1 MQNNSPEKQNK
12 HSQQEQSQFHSVA
25 LHEENCKGCTICVT
39 HCPVEAIRV
48 QKGKA
53 VILEDRCI
61 DCGEC
66 IRVCPNR
73 AKYAKDSSP
82 ELLSKFSTK
91 IALTSPSF
99 YSQFPENI
107 SVEKINLAL
116 EFCGFTEVYQVSKN
130 TYPIT
135 EATAIYMKNHSGP
148 IISSSCPAVIKLIQI
163 RFPELI
169 DNLLP
174 IIPPV
179 ELAAIEA
186 KNKYP
191 EAGVIFISPC
201 PAKITASRSPL
212 GYSKSMIDGSVTTSS
227 IIISV
232 LGFLSKISEDF
243 EKTNF
248 EEGNLWCSSTGE
260 ADCLEKILKETQY
273 STNKDFSWISASG
286 MSNVIQVLEDAED
299 GKLDNFDFIELN
311 SCIGG
316 CIGGVL
322 NVKPIPLA
330 ESILRK
336 RKNNIPQKETE
347 NLKDTKFS
355 LPEQIDSKLL
365 WNQKISSRPVRM
377 LSPIFS
383 EAKKLMDEIEK
394 VREELPGLDCGSCGA
409 PNCNALAEDIVR
421 KRAKKE
427 DCVTILK
434 KQYEQILFGKNNE

>member
-1 MQNNSPEKQNK
+1 MEMNN
-12 HSQQEQSQFHSVA
+12 QSQFHSVA
-25 LHEENCKGCTICVT
+25 LHEDNCKGCTICVT

-82 ELLSKFSTK
+82 ELLSQFKTK

-107 SVEKINLAL
+107 SIEKINLAL
-116 EFCGFTEVYQVSKN
+116 EFCGFTEVIQVSKS

-135 EATAIYMKNHSGP
+135 EASAIYMKKNSGP

-163 RFPELI
+163 RFPDLI

-186 KNKYP
+186 KEKYP
-191 EAGVIFISPC
+191 DAGIIFISPC

-212 GYSKSMIDGSVTTSS
+212 GYKKSAIDGSISTSS

-243 EKTNF
+243 ENPTF
-248 EEGNLWCSSTGE
+248 EEGNLWCSSKGE
-260 ADCLEKILKETQY
+260 ADCLEKILKETDET
-273 STNKDFSWISASG
+273 SVKDFTWISASG

-299 GKLDNFDFIELN
+299 GKLDSFDFIELN

-336 RKNNIPQKETE
+336 RNKTAKIVFSKNTQFTLRKE
-347 NLKDTKFS
+347 
-355 LPEQIDSKLL
+355 IDHNLL
-365 WNQKISSRPVRM
+365 WNEKILSRPVRL
-377 LSPIFS
+377 LSNIFS
-383 EAKKLMDEIEK
+383 EAKKLMDEMET
-394 VREELPGLDCGSCGA
+394 VRNELPGLDCGSCGA

-434 KQYEQILFGKNNE
+434 KHYEQILFGKNKNE

>member
-1 MQNNSPEKQNK
+1 MQNNSPEKQN
-12 HSQQEQSQFHSVA
+12 HDNQSQFHSVA
-25 LHEENCKGCTICVT
+25 LHEDNCKGCTICVT

-82 ELLSKFSTK
+82 ELLSKFNTK
-91 IALTSPSF
+91 IALVSPSF

-107 SVEKINLAL
+107 SIEKINLAL
-116 EFCGFTEVYQVSKN
+116 EFCGFSKIYQVSKS

-135 EATAIYMKNHSGP
+135 EATALYMKNHSGP

-163 RFPELI
+163 RFPDLI

-174 IIPPV
+174 VIPPV

-186 KNKYP
+186 KKDNP
-191 EAGVIFISPC
+191 EAGIIFISPC

-212 GYSKSMIDGSVTTSS
+212 GYSKSMIDGSITASS
-227 IIISV
+227 IVVSV

-243 EKTNF
+243 ENTTF
-248 EEGNLWCSSTGE
+248 EEGNLWCSSQGE
-260 ADCLEKILKETQY
+260 ADCLEKLLKENKATQK
-273 STNKDFSWISASG
+273 KDFSWISASG

-299 GKLDNFDFIELN
+299 GKLDSFDFIELN

-322 NVKPIPLA
+322 NAKPIPLA

-336 RKNNIPQKETE
+336 RKKKLQNQNEELQNT
-347 NLKDTKFS
+347 NYT
-355 LPEQIDSKLL
+355 LPNKIDELLL
-365 WNQKISSRPVRM
+365 WNEKISSRPVRL

-434 KQYEQILFGKNNE
+434 KQYEQILFGKNKNE